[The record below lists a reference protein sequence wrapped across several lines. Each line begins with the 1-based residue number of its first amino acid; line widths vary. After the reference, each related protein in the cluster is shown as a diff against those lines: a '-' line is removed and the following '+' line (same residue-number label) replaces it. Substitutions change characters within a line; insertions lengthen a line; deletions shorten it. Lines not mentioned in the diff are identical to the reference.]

1 MILPPAGPDA
11 PEARSI
17 LVPAQTRLRDA
28 GIESAA
34 LDARL
39 LLGIALG
46 RDDAVLP
53 HEMLAGWSA
62 AHGGAFDAMIGRRI
76 AGEPVSRI
84 RGWREFWSLR
94 LSLSSD
100 TLDPRPDSETIV
112 AAALS
117 WAKSRGGRLRL
128 LDLGSGSGALLLACL
143 SELPHA
149 SGLGIDISTGAVRTA
164 TANAMR
170 LGLGDRASFAEGDF
184 ADPDIVNSDLVGN
197 GFDLILCN
205 PPYIPQAEI
214 AGLAREVTGF
224 DPHLALDGG
233 DDGLAGWRR
242 VMPRIAAGLAS
253 GGHAFV
259 EIGAGQQAPVTA
271 LAIAAG
277 LQAVDDACDMAGIVR
292 CLVFAAAE

>member
-1 MILPPAGPDA
+1 MSLPPAVPEA
-11 PEARSI
+11 PEARTI
-17 LVPAQTRLRDA
+17 LLPAQARLRDA
-28 GIESAA
+28 GIDSAA

-46 RDDAVLP
+46 REDAVLP
-53 HEMLAGWSA
+53 HETLCDWTQERRRAFAGVLE
-62 AHGGAFDAMIGRRI
+62 RRL

-94 LSLSSD
+94 FALSSE

-112 AAALS
+112 AAAL
-117 WAKSRGGRLRL
+117 AFAQQRRAAPLRL

-143 SELPHA
+143 SELPAA
-149 SGLGIDISTGAVRTA
+149 SGVGIDISAGAVETA
-164 TANAMR
+164 AANAAR
-170 LGLGDRASFAEGDF
+170 LGLDERAAFLEGDF
-184 ADPDIVNSDLVGN
+184 ANTRIGGD

-205 PPYIPQAEI
+205 PPYIPKAEI
-214 AGLAREVTGF
+214 SALAREVAGF

-233 DDGLAGWRR
+233 DDGLASWRC
-242 VMPRIAAGLAS
+242 VMPRIAAELAP

-259 EIGAGQQAPVTA
+259 EIGAGQQAQVTRIA
-271 LAIAAG
+271 MAAG
-277 LQAVDDACDMAGIVR
+277 LQAVDDAGDMAGIVR